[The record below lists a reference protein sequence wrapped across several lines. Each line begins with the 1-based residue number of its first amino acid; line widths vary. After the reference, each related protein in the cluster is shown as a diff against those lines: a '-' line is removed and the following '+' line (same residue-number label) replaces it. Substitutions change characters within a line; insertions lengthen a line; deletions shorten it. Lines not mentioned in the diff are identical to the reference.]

1 MTPASASLD
10 TAFAHARRLL
20 VNHPRLAADQAR
32 EILKAVPNHPRAVLL
47 LGMAERA
54 TGNLA
59 AAIELLSSLTHAEP
73 QSAAAHY
80 ELGVAL
86 EIADQSDAAFESLS
100 RAAELRSDMPEVWRA
115 IGDHLLA
122 KGDTDGADA
131 AYANHLRASV
141 KDPALMAAAAALVAN
156 DVPRSE
162 HLLREH
168 LKRAP
173 TDVAA
178 IRMLAEVAGRL
189 GRYTDAEHL
198 LERCL
203 ELAPSFRGARYNYAI
218 VLHRQNKP
226 GAALEQIE
234 RLSTEDSRD
243 PGLKNLKAVVL
254 ARIGDYQ
261 ESLELYAGLLAA
273 SRAQASIWM
282 SYGHALASA
291 GRERDSIDAYRKC
304 IELSP
309 RSGEAYWS
317 LANLK
322 TFRFSA
328 QDLEAMR
335 TQLERPDLAQE
346 ERYHFDFALGKALED
361 AGLYADSFAHYA
373 HGNGL
378 RRAEL
383 DYRAAETSGHVRR
396 SKSLLTAAFFAARTD
411 HGSPSTDPIFIVG
424 LPRAGSTLVEQI
436 LASHSAVE
444 GTMELPDIISIARR
458 LGGKNRGDLSRY
470 PEVLAELGA
479 EDCRALGEEYLSRTR
494 IQRKSGKAFFIDKM
508 PNNFLHIGLIRLA
521 LPKAKIIDARRHP
534 MACCF
539 SGFKQHFARGQRY
552 TYSLEEIGAYY
563 RDYVDL
569 MAHFDAAL
577 PGQIYRVFYE
587 TMVEDTEREIRS
599 LLDYC
604 GLPFETACLRF
615 YENERAVRTASAQ
628 QVRKPIFRAALD
640 QWRHF
645 EPWLEPLRIALGSTL
660 AEYPVEPRAYA
671 AGQAPVR

>member
-1 MTPASASLD
+1 MTSPSGSLD
-10 TAFAHARRLL
+10 AAFAHARRLL
-20 VNHPRLAADQAR
+20 ASQPRLAALQAR
-32 EILKAVPNHPRAVLL
+32 EILKTVPDHPRALLL

-59 AAIELLSSLTHAEP
+59 AAIEVLTSLTEAQP
-73 QSAAAHY
+73 QSAAAHF
-80 ELGVAL
+80 ELGIAL
-86 EIADQSDAAFESLS
+86 QLAERADAAFESLS
-100 RAAELRSDMPEVWRA
+100 RAAELRPDMPEVWRA
-115 IGDHLLA
+115 IGDHLTA
-122 KGDTDGADA
+122 GGDAAGADA
-131 AYANHLRASV
+131 AYAKHLRASV
-141 KDPALMAAAAALVAN
+141 KDPHLMAAAAALIAN
-156 DVPRSE
+156 DVPRAE

-168 LKRAP
+168 LQRAP

-203 ELAPSFRGARYNYAI
+203 ELAPGFRGARYNYAI

-234 RLSTEDSRD
+234 RLSAEDSHD

-254 ARIGDYQ
+254 ARIGDYR

-273 SRAQASIWM
+273 SPGQASIWM

-291 GRERDSIDAYRKC
+291 GREADSIDAYRKC

-309 RSGEAYWS
+309 RSGEAWWS

-328 QDLEAMR
+328 QDMEAMR
-335 TQLERPDLAQE
+335 AQLARPDLAQD
-346 ERYHFDFALGKALED
+346 ERYHFEFALGKALED
-361 AGLYADSFAHYA
+361 ARQFADSFAHYA
-373 HGNGL
+373 QGNRL

-383 DYRAAETSGHVRR
+383 DYRAAETTGHVRR
-396 SKSLLTAAFFAARTD
+396 SKSLLTAAFFAARED
-411 HGSPSTDPIFIVG
+411 YGSPSPDVIFIVG
-424 LPRAGSTLVEQI
+424 LPRAGSTLIEQI
-436 LASHSAVE
+436 LASHPAVE

-458 LGGKNRGDLSRY
+458 LGGNQRGDLSRY

-479 EDCRALGEEYLSRTR
+479 EDCRALGEEYLARTR
-494 IQRKSGKAFFIDKM
+494 IQRKTAKPLFIDKM

-521 LPKAKIIDARRHP
+521 LPAAKIIDARRHP

-577 PGQIYRVFYE
+577 PGKIHRVLYE
-587 TMVEDTEREIRS
+587 TLVEDTEREVRR
-599 LLDYC
+599 LLNYC
-604 GLPFETACLRF
+604 GLPFEPACLRF
-615 YENERAVRTASAQ
+615 YENDRAVRTASAQ
-628 QVRKPIFRAALD
+628 QVRKPIFREGLD

-645 EPWLEPLRIALGSTL
+645 EPWLEPLRAALGG
-660 AEYPVEPRAYA
+660 AVDEYPA
-671 AGQAPVR
+671 